1 VIPRARTDDGNTAMR
16 KYRDLTFSDFDD
28 PDPRNSDPADDA
40 LPEPTCTKPDSEDPD
55 GLTVDWD
62 NEPIGWIDL

>member
-1 VIPRARTDDGNTAMR
+1 MR
-16 KYRDLTFSDFDD
+16 KHVDCSDSDD
-28 PDPRNSDPADDA
+28 PDPQKDEPADDA
-40 LPEPTCTKPDSEDPD
+40 VPEPELTCTKPDSEDPD